1 VDATNFG
8 THSLPSILR
17 GIKMPMTVVGTVK
30 FDSET
35 GILGEYSLK
44 DVDGHDALS
53 RILERYDGKKIRMR
67 VSIQE
72 VIG

>member
-1 VDATNFG
+1 
-8 THSLPSILR
+8 
-17 GIKMPMTVVGTVK
+17 MPMTVVGTVK